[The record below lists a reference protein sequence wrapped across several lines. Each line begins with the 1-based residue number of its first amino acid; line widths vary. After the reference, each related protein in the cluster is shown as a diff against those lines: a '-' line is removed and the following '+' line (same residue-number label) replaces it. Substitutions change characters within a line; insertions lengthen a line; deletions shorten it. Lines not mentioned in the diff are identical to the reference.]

1 MRLWASGGLARRGAR
16 ARGVAAGAGRW
27 VERAPVGVAGAHLAG
42 ISIVYMRKSSALFR
56 IYMRAAIAILLLATT
71 ADALVVAGLEV
82 PHARLSP
89 ASRALDEHKVVGR
102 DCDHKLR
109 GIALDGSD
117 LRSAAGTR
125 S

>member
-1 MRLWASGGLARRGAR
+1 MRIDAWLLKKPAGILAARHGGLDRRIPFSDR
-16 ARGVAAGAGRW
+16 TV
-27 VERAPVGVAGAHLAG
+27 
-42 ISIVYMRKSSALFR
+42 
-56 IYMRAAIAILLLATT
+56 
-71 ADALVVAGLEV
+71 
-82 PHARLSP
+82 LSP
-89 ASRALDEHKVVGR
+89 SLFFILENVGFHAANATHFLIVSSRPADSASRAIDERKVVGR